1 MDITVESRA
10 LVVVAGLPGSGKS
23 TLLRRAKAD
32 VPIRVLDTDHVR
44 SALAR
49 LLPSSVPYGWYRPLV
64 HVLHTARVLAVV
76 LFSRRPVLLHDPA
89 TGAGTR
95 TVFALLGTVSGRARH
110 FVWIDCTPSEALA
123 GQVARG
129 RVLLKWSFA
138 RHMRRAPVVRARL
151 LAGRRP
157 PGWSSARL
165 VDRDTASTGLYLK
178 VA

>member
-23 TLLRRAKAD
+23 TLLRRAQAN

-49 LLPSSVPYGWYRPLV
+49 LMPRSVPYGWYRPLV
-64 HVLHTARVLAVV
+64 HVVHAARVLAVV
-76 LFSRRPVLLHDPA
+76 LFAQQPVLVHDPA
-89 TGAGTR
+89 TGAGSR
-95 TVFALLGTVSGRARH
+95 AVFALIGALSRRERH
-110 FVWIDCTPSEALA
+110 FIWIDCTPAEALA

-138 RHMRRAPVVRARL
+138 RHMRRSPAVRSRL
-151 LAGRRP
+151 SAGWRP
-157 PGWSSARL
+157 PGWHSARL
-165 VDRDTASTGLYLK
+165 IDREETNSGLYLK

>member
-23 TLLRRAKAD
+23 TLLRHAKAN
-32 VPIRVLDTDHVR
+32 VPISVLDTDQVR
-44 SALAR
+44 ALLGR
-49 LLPSSVPYGWYRPLV
+49 LLPSSLPYGWYRPFV
-64 HVLHTARVLAVV
+64 HILHTARLLATV
-76 LFSRRPVLLHDPA
+76 LFSSRPVLVHDPA
-89 TGAGTR
+89 TGAGAR
-95 TVFALLGTVSGRARH
+95 TAFALMGALSRRH
-110 FVWIDCTPSEALA
+110 KHFIWIDCTPAEALA

-138 RHMRRAPVVRARL
+138 RHMRRSPQVRSRL

-157 PGWSSARL
+157 QGWHTAQV
-165 VDRDTASTGLYLK
+165 VDRTTASTGLQLK

>member
-23 TLLRRAKAD
+23 TLLRRTQANA
-32 VPIRVLDTDHVR
+32 PIRVLDTDHMR
-44 SALAR
+44 SLLADM
-49 LLPSSVPYGWYRPLV
+49 LPRTVPYGWYRPLV
-64 HVLHTARVLAVV
+64 HVLHAARVLAVV
-76 LFSRRPVLLHDPA
+76 LFSRHPVLVHDPA
-89 TGAGTR
+89 TGAGSR
-95 TVFALLGTVSGRARH
+95 TVFAVIGFLSGRERH
-110 FVWIDCTPSEALA
+110 FIWIDCTPDEALA

-138 RHMRRAPVVRARL
+138 RHMRRSPLVRSRL

-157 PGWSSARL
+157 PGWSSAQM
-165 VDRDTASTGLYLK
+165 VDRDVASSGLYLK